1 MNVKI
6 TSAHG
11 MEDIAC
17 EKSKVDDFHSLLN
30 DIELKSVDN
39 NHENC

>member
-6 TSAHG
+6 TSAYG

-39 NHENC
+39 NHENG